1 MKITAERFQVMNR
14 SHRKINSSK
23 SGERGYALI
32 AIIGIMMFGLI
43 LTTAAAPSVQRES
56 QREREE
62 EMLWRG
68 QQIASAIAAFK
79 RARGTFPTDLN
90 DLVQGVEVGVKKIR
104 FLRPSALCDPMM
116 PCSPGTSNWRLVHPG
131 DPLPKDLLEAYM
143 ATMQK
148 AAVQLPPPADLVM
161 MARLGG
167 AKLPGD
173 PADTKLDGNIGA
185 GTGQGSEVDSDS
197 DSGDKLKK
205 LPVIGVVSRKNDRMF
220 RSYYGIEE
228 YDRTLFFPEV
238 RVLAGGLIPPLV
250 FGAAAAPANDRC
262 PDGGVRI
269 NGECYGGL
277 RPGICSPPRRINPQT
292 GACE

>member
-1 MKITAERFQVMNR
+1 MNQ
-14 SHRKINSSK
+14 RKGRQKSK
-23 SGERGYALI
+23 TGERGYALI
-32 AIIGIMMFGLI
+32 AIVGVMMFALI
-43 LTTAAAPSVQRES
+43 LTTAAAPRVQKES

-68 QQIASAIAAFK
+68 HQIAAAIARYK
-79 RARGTFPTDLN
+79 GVRGTFPTDLN
-90 DLVQGVEVGVKKIR
+90 DLVQGIEVGVKKIR

-116 PCSPGTSNWRLVHPG
+116 PCSPGTTNWRLVHPG
-131 DPLPKDLLEAYM
+131 DPLPKDLLEAYL

-148 AAVQLPPPADLVM
+148 AAIQLPPPADLVA

-167 AKLPGD
+167 AKLPGE
-173 PADTKLDGNIGA
+173 PADTKLDGNIGPGSDP
-185 GTGQGSEVDSDS
+185 GTDSEP

-205 LPVIGVVSRKNDRMF
+205 LPVIGVVSRKTDHMF

-228 YDRTLFFPEV
+228 YDRTLFFPQV
-238 RVLAGGLIPPLV
+238 PVLAGGLLPPLG
-250 FGAAAAPANDRC
+250 FGAAVQAPANDRC

-269 NGECYGGL
+269 NGECFGGL

>member
-1 MKITAERFQVMNR
+1 VKFPGSEVWFMNH
-14 SHRKINSSK
+14 SQSNRKSK
-23 SGERGYALI
+23 PGESGYVLI
-32 AIIGIMMFGLI
+32 AIVGVMMFGLI
-43 LTTAAAPSVQRES
+43 LTTAAAPKIQKES

-68 QQIASAIAAFK
+68 QQIAGAILRFK
-79 RARGTFPTDLN
+79 LARGAFPNDLN
-90 DLVQGVEVGVKKIR
+90 DLVQGIEIGTKKLR

-116 PCSPGTSNWRLVHPG
+116 PCNPGTSNWRLVHPG
-131 DPLPKDLLEAYM
+131 DPLPKDLLEAYI

-148 AAVQLPPPADLVM
+148 AQVQLPPPADLVA

-173 PADTKLDGNIGA
+173 VAGGNADAGNGQATGLDLD
-185 GTGQGSEVDSDS
+185 T

-205 LPVIGVVSRKNDRMF
+205 LPVIGVVSRKDDRMF

-228 YDRTLFFPEV
+228 YDRALFFPQV
-238 RVLAGGLIPPLV
+238 PVIAGGFLPPLG
-250 FGAAAAPANDRC
+250 FGTSVPAPQTDRC

-277 RPGICSPPRRINPQT
+277 RPGKCSPPRRINPQT